1 MANTRKSTKRAVQ
14 AKTRQTRNTTVRSA
28 TRSAVRNVLEAL
40 KTKDAAKVKEAYG
53 QAIKSLSKAAS
64 KGAMPKGRA
73 ARKISRLTHFL
84 KKNLPS
90 SVGSGSKR

>member
-1 MANTRKSTKRAVQ
+1 MANTRKSTKRAEQ
-14 AKTRQTRNTTVRSA
+14 ARTRQARNTTIRSA

-40 KTKDAAKVKEAYG
+40 KSKDAAKVKEAYG

-64 KGAMPKGRA
+64 KGAIPKTRA

-84 KKNLPS
+84 KKSLPAAA
-90 SVGSGSKR
+90 GTGSKR